1 MANDDDTTAAADAAR
16 VDTMRQA
23 EEARLRTAALDAYEK
38 AHESL

>member
-38 AHESL
+38 AHEFL